1 MSEALI
7 RLSQIINCME
17 SAGKVDNPASR
28 HRILAQYREEASW
41 HIRVLEEQEVERE
54 RQSNDRKQR
63 QPLCPHP
70 QA

>member
-17 SAGKVDNPASR
+17 SAGKVDNPDSR

-41 HIRVLEEQEVERE
+41 HIRVLEEQEPGC
-54 RQSNDRKQR
+54 KQK
-63 QPLCPHP
+63 LNSIKEL
-70 QA
+70 ANG

>member
-17 SAGKVDNPASR
+17 SAGKVDNPDSR

-41 HIRVLEEQEVERE
+41 HIRVLEEQESGCEQKLNSIKE
-54 RQSNDRKQR
+54 LANG
-63 QPLCPHP
+63 
-70 QA
+70 